1 MPNTKPVGVAFADP
15 DLVAGTTITGAAISG
30 GTITDAAISGGTVAG
45 ATLTTATITSPS
57 ITGASI
63 GVTSLNLNV
72 AKPAAAGSTRA
83 NATAL
88 TASFNWVT
96 GADAAVGVVLP
107 APTAGRVVAIKND
120 DTANAVLKVYAPGTA
135 KINGVAGDT
144 AFSMAA
150 KTACFFVAYDATD
163 WFSIPLV
170 AS

>member
-1 MPNTKPVGVAFADP
+1 MPNTKPVGVAYADP
-15 DLVAGTTITGAAISG
+15 ELVSGTTITGAAISG
-30 GTITDAAISGGTVAG
+30 GTISGGTISG
-45 ATLTTATITSPS
+45 AAITSA
-57 ITGASI
+57 TAA
-63 GVTSLNLNV
+63 VTSLNLDV

-83 NATAL
+83 DATAL
-88 TASFNWVT
+88 TASFSWVT
-96 GADAAVGVVLP
+96 GADAAVGVILP

-120 DTANAVLKVYAPGTA
+120 DTANAILKVYAPGSA
-135 KINGVAGDT
+135 KINGVAGTT

>member
-15 DLVAGTTITGAAISG
+15 ELVSGTTITGAAISG
-30 GTITDAAISGGTVAG
+30 GTISGAD
-45 ATLTTATITSPS
+45 
-57 ITGASI
+57 ITGATVA
-63 GVTSLNLNV
+63 VTSLNFDV

-83 NATAL
+83 DATAM

-96 GADAAVGVVLP
+96 AADATKGVVLP
-107 APTAGRVVAIKND
+107 APTAGRVIAVKND
-120 DTANAVLKVYAPGTA
+120 DTANAVLKVYAPGSA
-135 KINGVAGDT
+135 KINSVAGTT

-150 KTACFFVAYDATD
+150 KTACFFVAYDTTD

>member
-15 DLVAGTTITGAAISG
+15 ELVSGTTITGAAISG
-30 GTITDAAISGGTVAG
+30 GTISGAD
-45 ATLTTATITSPS
+45 
-57 ITGASI
+57 ITGATAA
-63 GVTSLNLNV
+63 VTSLNFDV

-83 NATAL
+83 DATAM

-96 GADAAVGVVLP
+96 AADATKGVILP
-107 APTAGRVVAIKND
+107 APTAGRVIAVKND
-120 DTANAVLKVYAPGTA
+120 DTANAALKVYAPGSA
-135 KINGVAGDT
+135 KINSVAGTT

-150 KTACFFVAYDATD
+150 KTACFFVAYDTTD

>member
-15 DLVAGTTITGAAISG
+15 ELVSGTTITGAAISG
-30 GTITDAAISGGTVAG
+30 GTISGAN
-45 ATLTTATITSPS
+45 
-57 ITGASI
+57 ITGATVA
-63 GVTSLNLNV
+63 VTSLNFDV

-83 NATAL
+83 DATAM

-96 GADAAVGVVLP
+96 AADATKGVILP
-107 APTAGRVVAIKND
+107 APTAGRVIAVKND
-120 DTANAVLKVYAPGTA
+120 DTANAALKVYAPGSA
-135 KINGVAGDT
+135 KINSVAGTT

-150 KTACFFVAYDATD
+150 KTACFFVAYDTTD

>member
-15 DLVAGTTITGAAISG
+15 ELVSGTTITGATISG
-30 GTITDAAISGGTVAG
+30 GTIDS
-45 ATLTTATITSPS
+45 
-57 ITGASI
+57 AS
-63 GVTSLNLNV
+63 VTSLNLNV

-83 NATAL
+83 DATAL

-96 GADAAVGVVLP
+96 AADATKGVVLP
-107 APTAGRVVAIKND
+107 APTAGRVIAIKND
-120 DTANAVLKVYAPGTA
+120 DTANAVLKVYAPGSA
-135 KINGVAGDT
+135 QINGVAGST

-150 KTACFFVAYDATD
+150 KTACFYVAYDTTD

>member
-15 DLVAGTTITGAAISG
+15 ELVSGT
-30 GTITDAAISGGTVAG
+30 TITDAAISGGTIAG
-45 ATLTTATITSPS
+45 ATISGGS
-57 ITGASI
+57 AS
-63 GVTSLNLNV
+63 VTSLSLNV

-83 NATAL
+83 DATAL
-88 TASFNWVT
+88 TASFSWVT
-96 GADAAVGVVLP
+96 GADATKGVVLP
-107 APTAGRVVAIKND
+107 APTAGRVIAIKND
-120 DTANAVLKVYAPGTA
+120 DAANAVLKVYAPGSA
-135 KINGVAGDT
+135 QSNSVAGST

>member
-15 DLVAGTTITGAAISG
+15 ELVSGTTITGAAISG
-30 GTITDAAISGGTVAG
+30 GTISGAD
-45 ATLTTATITSPS
+45 
-57 ITGASI
+57 ITGATVA
-63 GVTSLNLNV
+63 VTSLNFDV

-83 NATAL
+83 DATAM

-96 GADAAVGVVLP
+96 AADATKGVILP
-107 APTAGRVVAIKND
+107 APTAGRVIAVKND
-120 DTANAVLKVYAPGTA
+120 DAANAALKVYAPGSA
-135 KINGVAGDT
+135 KINSVAGTT

-150 KTACFFVAYDATD
+150 KTACFFVAYDTTD